1 MRGLAIER
9 RAFVTYDAP
18 GEAEEACRRLNRHA
32 RGGDVVVLVD
42 GPEDGAM
49 TLMPLRE
56 AIEAG
61 FAYRWEA

>member
-9 RAFVTYDAP
+9 RVMTTYNTP

-32 RGGDVVVLVD
+32 AGRDVVVLVD
-42 GPEDGAM
+42 GPEDGAV

-56 AIEAG
+56 AITAG
-61 FAYRWEA
+61 FSYRWEA